1 MKFRKYSVLTGA
13 VMALCFSLSVFGS
26 EETTVSG
33 NPATSFD
40 IFSSMISKPEREGF
54 DAGVNQLVLDGLTI
68 SIPSYFGLGADTGLP
83 NTSTYY
89 AESSPGRA
97 AVWLSTVP
105 ADPSRDLYA
114 GTVLDATAQQILEN
128 YPGAEL
134 MLDEPIVL
142 AQYNGRMLTFLYRTT
157 DNAYLYR
164 YAFAIDPENQRFLR
178 MYLCENEDTSFS
190 YLQDFNRV
198 LGSISQVQ

>member
-1 MKFRKYSVLTGA
+1 MRFKKLSVLTG
-13 VMALCFSLSVFGS
+13 VLTALCLSLCAFGF
-26 EETTVSG
+26 EETEISG
-33 NPATSFD
+33 EPASSFE

-54 DAGVNQLVLDGLTI
+54 DGGVNQLVLDGLSI
-68 SIPSYFGLGADTGLP
+68 SIPSYFALGAETGLP
-83 NTSTYY
+83 NTNTYY
-89 AESSPGRA
+89 AEASPGRA

-105 ADPSRDLYA
+105 ADPYWDLSDGA
-114 GTVLDATAQQILEN
+114 VLDVIAELILEN

-134 MLDEPIVL
+134 MLDEPIAL

-157 DNAYLYR
+157 DDAYLYR

-178 MYLCENEDTSFS
+178 MYLCENTATSFS

-198 LGSISQVQ
+198 LASVYQVE

>member
-1 MKFRKYSVLTGA
+1 MKFKKLSVLTGA
-13 VMALCFSLSVFGS
+13 VMAFCFSLCAFGF
-26 EETTVSG
+26 EETTISG
-33 NPATSFD
+33 EPASSFE

-54 DAGVNQLVLDGLTI
+54 DGGVNQLVLDGLSI
-68 SIPSYFGLGADTGLP
+68 SIPTYFGLGADTGLP

-89 AESSPGRA
+89 AEASPGRA

-105 ADPSRDLYA
+105 ADPSWDLND
-114 GTVLDATAQQILEN
+114 GTVLDIMAEQLLEN

-134 MLDEPIVL
+134 MLDEPIAL

-164 YAFAIDPENQRFLR
+164 YAFAVDPEKQRFLR
-178 MYLCENEDTSFS
+178 MFLCENTDTSFS
-190 YLQDFNRV
+190 YLQDFNRI
-198 LGSISQVQ
+198 LGSIYQVQ